1 MEGRNRKRKVVQLF
15 ILITILLPFI
25 SPLILAN
32 DQVIISFDPRQN
44 EPPYAPINPDPS
56 NGSVDVPVPVILTVD
71 VYDETGYTV
80 DVYFYNASNDAL
92 IGVDYAVPCDWST
105 ASVVWNEPIKGR
117 ICYWYTVA
125 RDLQFENRS
134 DTWIFAT
141 RPNQP
146 SIIQNNEYPAN
157 NSINTG
163 LNVTC
168 HIGINDEDADLMTI
182 YWFENSTGPWI
193 LRQTNSSV
201 PNGTY
206 YWNYQQA
213 TDYST
218 TYYWMVIVN
227 DSMHNT
233 TAIFDFITIP
243 NQPLVIS
250 NPNPSNQSINVSIAT
265 PYWYV
270 TLNDPEDDTIN
281 WTIETSP
288 NIGNALGTNDISGQ
302 KSCPISGLQYI
313 TNYTVYVNASDAKS
327 SISVNETFW
336 FITAEQGAPTISN
349 EYPPHRNTQT
359 ELQPI
364 CHVDVQDIEGDN
376 LTIYWYENSTGSW
389 VLRKTD
395 ENITANST
403 VYWSFS
409 QADQYSTLYYW
420 KVVVYDGTVN
430 TTATYFFTTKPQP
443 TSPPSP
449 PSGGGYI
456 PLPNQHPIAIITAPN
471 SGYVDETIIF
481 YAYYSEDRD
490 GYIVGYRWDFDNDG
504 VYDTDWIEDILI
516 NYSYSKPG
524 NYTVRL
530 QVIDDDGAITTTAHN
545 ITIIK
550 LEPPLQIPVPI
561 INGPY
566 IAYINENINFNS
578 NESYDPDGTIINY
591 TWYFGDGNI
600 SFLQNPVHAYSEP
613 GNYTV
618 ILRVTDNDNLSNTTV
633 SKAIILDRKKEQIEK
648 PGEKEQPLSFI
659 IILFMAIIVTIIA
672 FIVRTKKIRFTILI
686 EKLDNSKNN
695 KNKNTDIDKKIDEL
709 LSKLKK

>member
-1 MEGRNRKRKVVQLF
+1 MKGRNRKRKVMQLF
-15 ILITILLPFI
+15 ILIIILLPFI
-25 SPLILAN
+25 SPLIFAN
-32 DQVIISFDPRQN
+32 DQVILSFNPRPN
-44 EPPYAPINPDPS
+44 EAPYAPINPNPP
-56 NGSVDVPVPVILTVD
+56 NGSVDVSVPVILTVN
-71 VYDETGYTV
+71 VYDDGYTV

-92 IGVDYAVPCDWST
+92 IGVDYGVLCDWST

-117 ICYWYTVA
+117 ICYWYTIA
-125 RDLQFENRS
+125 RDQQFENRS
-134 DTWIFAT
+134 DTWVFAT

-157 NSINTG
+157 NSINIG

-168 HIGINDEDADLMTI
+168 HIKINDEDEDLMTI
-182 YWFENSTGPWI
+182 HWFENSTGPWV

-201 PNGTY
+201 PDGTY

-213 TDYST
+213 RDYST

-233 TAIFDFITIP
+233 AAIFQFTTIP
-243 NQPLVIS
+243 NQPLTMS
-250 NPNPSNQSINVSIAT
+250 NPNPSNRSIDVSIAT
-265 PYWYV
+265 PYWYI

-327 SISVNETFW
+327 GISVNETFW

-349 EYPPHRNTQT
+349 EYPPNRNTQT

-364 CHVDVQDIEGDN
+364 CHVDVQDMEGDN
-376 LTIYWYENSTGSW
+376 LTIYWYEHSTGSW

-403 VYWSFS
+403 IYWSFS
-409 QADQYSTLYYW
+409 QADQYSTVCYW
-420 KVVVYDGTVN
+420 RVVVNDSTVN
-430 TTATYFFTTKPQP
+430 TTATYYFTTKPQP

-449 PSGGGYI
+449 PSGGGYT
-456 PLPNQHPIAIITAPN
+456 PPPNQHPIAIITAPN
-471 SGYVDETIIF
+471 SGYVYETIIF

-504 VYDTDWIEDILI
+504 VYDTNWMEDLLI
-516 NYSYSKPG
+516 SYSYSKPG

-530 QVIDDDGAITTTAHN
+530 QVKDDDGAITTTAHN

-550 LEPPLQIPVPI
+550 LEPPLQLPVPI

-566 IAYINENINFNS
+566 LAYTNESINFYS
-578 NESYDPDGTIINY
+578 NESYDPDGIIINY
-591 TWYFGDGNI
+591 TWDFGDNCI
-600 SFLQNPVHAYSEP
+600 SYLKNPIHAYTKK

-618 ILRVTDNDNLSNTTV
+618 ILTVTDNDNLKNLTTT
-633 SKAIILDRKKEQIEK
+633 KAIIIDRGAKEH
-648 PGEKEQPLSFI
+648 EKERELPLTCFLALFI
-659 IILFMAIIVTIIA
+659 AIIVAIILVL
-672 FIVRTKKIRFTILI
+672 FFLPRGSDHSFDRKDESR
-686 EKLDNSKNN
+686 
-695 KNKNTDIDKKIDEL
+695 KNKDDDIESKVDKILSESDEN
-709 LSKLKK
+709 S